1 MTPLV
6 SPRKVPVRLCSI
18 TEPIEQQSD
27 RLGSIEFDWFLVR
40 FRSIDYAGMI
50 LNSRFQISK
59 IPVQLRTYPL
69 FLRLA
74 SIAFPDIGSVGRIGE
89 KKKLKKKLQQVSK

>member
-1 MTPLV
+1 MLEEKTKQNDHCEEEFNVQVQNNHAVDLKVARANSQHFATTPLV

-27 RLGSIEFDWFLVR
+27 RLGSIKFDRFLVR

-50 LNSRFQISK
+50 LNSRFQISNSSS
-59 IPVQLRTYPL
+59 
-69 FLRLA
+69 A
-74 SIAFPDIGSVGRIGE
+74 
-89 KKKLKKKLQQVSK
+89 